1 MDVDYVVIAG
11 AQPSTIVIHRI
22 ETKTTWRKVGKRDM
36 VAYPDPE
43 VVVPTWLFA
52 GFIGLVTGMIVGPA
66 IMSTTKAGSE
76 RLAELS
82 RRYIAGK

>member
-1 MDVDYVVIAG
+1 MDVDYGVIAG
-11 AQPSTIVIHRI
+11 AQPSTKVEPARNWH
-22 ETKTTWRKVGKRDM
+22 KVGKGDM

-52 GFIGLVTGMIVGPA
+52 SFIGLVTGMIVGPA

>member
-1 MDVDYVVIAG
+1 MAYSQDKSLVPVS
-11 AQPSTIVIHRI
+11 QTQL
-22 ETKTTWRKVGKRDM
+22 TWRRVGKREP
-36 VAYPDPE
+36 VAYPE
-43 VVVPTWLFA
+43 VTIPTWLFA
-52 GFIGLVTGMIVGPA
+52 SFIGLVTGMIVGPA